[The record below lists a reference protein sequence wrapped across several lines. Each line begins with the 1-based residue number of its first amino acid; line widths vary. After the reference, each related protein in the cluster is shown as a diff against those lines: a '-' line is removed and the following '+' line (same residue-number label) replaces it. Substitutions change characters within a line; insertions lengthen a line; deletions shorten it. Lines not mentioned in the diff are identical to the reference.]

1 MTPEQRLNRLE
12 RIAKLMLR
20 AGLRA
25 RSVVRE
31 HEEKLNILINA
42 QIRTDEL
49 FAKNEERFAD
59 VEDQLQI
66 LIASQLRNDELFSRY
81 AVRFARNDELF
92 AKNDERFAK
101 NDERFAKLADEQ
113 AESNKRLNA
122 LIEIMRKQSNGTA

>member
-1 MTPEQRLNRLE
+1 MTPEQRRNRLE
-12 RIAKLMLR
+12 RNAKLMLR

-31 HEEKLNILINA
+31 HEEKLNVLIRPNPYG
-42 QIRTDEL
+42 RV
-49 FAKNEERFAD
+49 FAKNGERLAD
-59 VEDQLQI
+59 VEDQLQF

-101 NDERFAKLADEQ
+101 LADEQ
-113 AESNKRLNA
+113 AESTNRLNA
-122 LIEIMRKQSNGTA
+122 LIEIMRKQSNALLR